1 MSKLI
6 KVAVI
11 IAVAAV
17 AIAAKQLVPTADL
30 SADAALAVSAAQV
43 APMKMMHDA
52 GPLPETQVSSH
63 F

>member
-17 AIAAKQLVPTADL
+17 AIAAKQFSS
-30 SADAALAVSAAQV
+30 SATDKAALSMTPASSISPAQL
-43 APMKMMHDA
+43 MRDA
-52 GPLPETQVSSH
+52 GPLADTKVDSY